1 MSLMKMSSMKKGSK
15 TKTTPDST
23 KGRLSPTKITVERVN
38 DIQVKPIK
46 IYDPDD
52 GLLPKGYEMF
62 PIKHPCVFLCAHRNS
77 GKTMTICNILK
88 YCSDKDS
95 TILLISGTAN
105 TDPVWLSFRKYCKK
119 NGIRFE
125 SVTEIKSKL
134 NGKNT
139 DFLDDFIESEITK
152 KGNEQN
158 IDNSDEEDQEEELKT
173 SLFQGVDDS
182 EEEYEDE
189 EDEIIPL
196 KSTVHPRSKMIF
208 SKLKDETSM
217 KVKKTFYTPK
227 YFVVLDDLSSELRTP
242 SLENFLKIAR
252 HGKVFTICS
261 SQYVHDIKPTSIK
274 QCEYI
279 LLFKGNLNKLEKI
292 RVDCGLSI
300 DLPTLE
306 KVYSHATREP
316 YNFLYISTRT
326 NEYRKNFD
334 QKYNIPVKNESI

>member
-1 MSLMKMSSMKKGSK
+1 MSSMKKGSK
-15 TKTTPDST
+15 TKTTPDS
-23 KGRLSPTKITVERVN
+23 TKITVERVN

>member
-1 MSLMKMSSMKKGSK
+1 MSLIKKKGGQRQK
-15 TKTTPDST
+15 EPTDST
-23 KGRLSPTKITVERVN
+23 KGWREPTKITVERVN

-125 SVTEIKSKL
+125 SVTEIKSNL
-134 NGKNT
+134 NGKKT

-158 IDNSDEEDQEEELKT
+158 IDNSDEEEEEPLKT

-182 EEEYEDE
+182 EEEYEEDE
-189 EDEIIPL
+189 EEIIPL
-196 KSTVHPRSKMIF
+196 KSTIHPRSKMIF

-306 KVYSHATREP
+306 KIYSHATKDP

-326 NEYRKNFD
+326 NEYRKNFNS
-334 QKYNIPVKNESI
+334 KYYIPVKNESI

>member
-1 MSLMKMSSMKKGSK
+1 MSLIKKKVKKATLSKNGTGS
-15 TKTTPDST
+15 DQ
-23 KGRLSPTKITVERVN
+23 TKITVERVN

-46 IYDPDD
+46 IYDPDE

-119 NGIRFE
+119 VGIRFE
-125 SVTEIKSKL
+125 SVTEIKSNL
-134 NGKNT
+134 NGKKS

-152 KGNEQN
+152 KGNEEE
-158 IDNSDEEDQEEELKT
+158 IDKSDDDEEEEMKT
-173 SLFQGVDDS
+173 SLFAGIDQEDEYD
-182 EEEYEDE
+182 EEEE
-189 EDEIIPL
+189 EDEVIPL
-196 KSTVHPRSKMIF
+196 KSTIHPRSKMIF

-217 KVKKTFYTPK
+217 KVKKSYYTPK
-227 YFVVLDDLSSELRTP
+227 YFVILDDLSSELKTP

-261 SQYVHDIKPTSIK
+261 SQYIHDIKPTSIK

-306 KVYSHATREP
+306 KVYLHATKDP

-334 QKYNIPVKNESI
+334 QKYHIPVKEEI

>member
-1 MSLMKMSSMKKGSK
+1 MSSTKSLSSTMKK
-15 TKTTPDST
+15 
-23 KGRLSPTKITVERVN
+23 KGKGKEPPESTKITVERVN

-46 IYDPDD
+46 IFDPDE

-119 NGIRFE
+119 VGIRFE
-125 SVTEIKSKL
+125 SVTEIKSNL
-134 NGKNT
+134 NGKKS

-152 KGNEQN
+152 KGNEED
-158 IDNSDEEDQEEELKT
+158 IDKSDDEEEEEMKT
-173 SLFQGVDDS
+173 SLFAGIDQEDEY
-182 EEEYEDE
+182 EEEE
-189 EDEIIPL
+189 EDEVIPL
-196 KSTVHPRSKMIF
+196 KSTIHPRSKMIF

-217 KVKKTFYTPK
+217 KPKKSYYTPK
-227 YFVVLDDLSSELRTP
+227 YFVILDDLSSELKTP

-326 NEYRKNFD
+326 NEFRKNFD
-334 QKYNIPVKNESI
+334 QKYNIPVKQEI